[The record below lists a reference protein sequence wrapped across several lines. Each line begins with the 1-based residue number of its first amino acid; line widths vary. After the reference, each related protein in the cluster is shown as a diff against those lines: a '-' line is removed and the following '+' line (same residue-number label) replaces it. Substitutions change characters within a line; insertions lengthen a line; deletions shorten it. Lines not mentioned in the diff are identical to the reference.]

1 MVDDIVFVHMH
12 KKERTL
18 PRPRKKRFCRRYRA
32 DRVYKPQGIPLKD
45 LEVVELSLDQ
55 FEALRLCD
63 VDNLD
68 QTQAGEAL
76 GVSRGTVQ
84 RLLYGARQAL
94 TAAILDG
101 KAFTINLKTSED
113 CHVGLSAHQR
123 RCRRR

>member
-1 MVDDIVFVHMH
+1 M
-12 KKERTL
+12 

-63 VDNLD
+63 VERMD
-68 QTQAGEAL
+68 QTQAGEIL

-84 RLLYGARQAL
+84 RLLYGARQEL
-94 TAAILDG
+94 LAAILEG
-101 KAFTINLKTSED
+101 KAFTINLKKGED
-113 CHVGLSAHQR
+113 CHVGLSAHAS
-123 RCRRR
+123 RCRGR

>member
-1 MVDDIVFVHMH
+1 M
-12 KKERTL
+12 

-32 DRVYKPQGIPLKD
+32 DRVYKPQGIPLRD

-63 VDNLD
+63 VERMD
-68 QTQAGEAL
+68 QTQAGEVL

-84 RLLYGARQAL
+84 RLLYGARREL
-94 TAAILDG
+94 LAAILEG
-101 KAFTINLKTSED
+101 KAFTINLKKGED
-113 CHVGLSAHQR
+113 CHVGLSAHAS